1 VNSYSSFKDFLRA
14 SPSCS
19 YLSDFFPPSDLSTPS
34 SVSSKVFHYCVVP
47 QCNCVLTA
55 SLCRPQL
62 CPFCLRGKDVAQAG
76 LGQAQAE
83 PRSRWLMQGTVLS
96 HMGQEWEGECSV
108 VDGSVLQ
115 FGQFSEVLWNSDGC
129 HDSSCDS
136 HHHTG
141 VSSFTCHLPN
151 KPPVPKSSLWA
162 PPWKERL
169 CHIFFS
175 MTTWV
180 GSRSVVI
187 CKRNFPTGLY
197 SWSGDPS
204 STPFQLE
211 TLEKPVP
218 ESQFP
223 QMANCTCSD

>member
-1 VNSYSSFKDFLRA
+1 M
-14 SPSCS
+14 SC
-19 YLSDFFPPSDLSTPS
+19 LSVIVYWQPLYAGHNFAPFVWGAKTLH
-34 SVSSKVFHYCVVP
+34 KLAWARLK
-47 QCNCVLTA
+47 Q
-55 SLCRPQL
+55 SLE
-62 CPFCLRGKDVAQAG
+62 AG
-76 LGQAQAE
+76 G
-83 PRSRWLMQGTVLS
+83 WGMGQGTVLS
-96 HMGQEWEGECSV
+96 HTGQEWEGECSV